1 MLGSVVVRVVCGITE
16 VDRAEVGATGVVG
29 VWVPCRALRSA
40 VMSGLWGAEVD
51 VGECVMKDISSM
63 VLGVTVVCCG
73 VLGSTVLGSAITRLV
88 CGY

>member
-63 VLGVTVVCCG
+63 VLGLRWCVVG